1 MIKAQD
7 ILTGLRSIANN
18 YKLFAII
25 WHVIF
30 YMFIIGLIARWVP
43 SNKLIAALTCIPII
57 SVAIFAWITGNPFNG
72 IMFSVLAILI
82 LIFGL
87 KASIQPINQSQ
98 LPFFIIGVLMVAFGL
113 LYPHFI
119 ENNSIVKY
127 FYATP
132 VGLIP
137 CPTLSVLIG
146 FILMNNGFGS
156 KSITLI
162 FIAFG
167 LFYGFFGVLKLAV
180 KLDIFLI
187 TGTLAL
193 LTKYITD
200 KI

>member
-7 ILTGLRSIANN
+7 ILTGLHAIANN
-18 YKLFAII
+18 YKSYAII

-30 YMFIIGLIARWVP
+30 YVFIIALIARWVP

-57 SVAIFAWITGNPFNG
+57 SVALFAWITGNPFNG

-98 LPFFIIGVLMVAFGL
+98 LPFFIIGILMIAFGL

-119 ENNSIVKY
+119 ETNSIVKY
-127 FYATP
+127 SYASP

-137 CPTLSVLIG
+137 CPTLSILIG
-146 FILMNNGFGS
+146 FILLYNGFGS
-156 KSITLI
+156 KSITLL
-162 FIAFG
+162 FISFG
-167 LFYGFFGVLKLAV
+167 LFYGFFGVLKLNV
-180 KLDIFLI
+180 KLDIILI
-187 TGTLAL
+187 LGTLAL